1 MVSEDHN
8 QNETNMQS
16 TDTPT
21 GDRRDDA
28 DKTSVDASVLS
39 DFWRAMALLSR
50 VPLPPVGDFR
60 AALIARSVWC
70 WPLVGL
76 VLAGLAL
83 LPAMLVDFLTGNP
96 LVYAIFAIAAMV
108 LLSGAMHEDGI
119 ADCADGFGGGMD
131 RDRKLEI
138 MRDSTVGTYAVVM
151 LILTLG
157 LRLVLI
163 TAAADIGQAGIL
175 FLIMAVISRAAMP
188 VVMRILPPARD
199 NGLGKGAGRPGW
211 LPVLVG
217 FAIASAIVLVLGG
230 IGAMFAVIV
239 GVMIAILIVAMVARS
254 QIGGQTGDVLG
265 ATQICAELFAGIGFI
280 AVMA

>member
-151 LILTLG
+151 LILTMG

>member
-1 MVSEDHN
+1 
-8 QNETNMQS
+8 MQS

-21 GDRRDDA
+21 GDRHDDT

-211 LPVLVG
+211 LPVLIG

>member
-21 GDRRDDA
+21 GDRHDDA

-199 NGLGKGAGRPGW
+199 NGLGKEAGRPGW

-230 IGAMFAVIV
+230 ISAMFAVIV

>member
-21 GDRRDDA
+21 GDRHDDA
-28 DKTSVDASVLS
+28 DKTSFDASVLS

-70 WPLVGL
+70 WPVVGL

-211 LPVLVG
+211 LPVLIG

-265 ATQICAELFAGIGFI
+265 ATQIYAELFAGIGFI

>member
-16 TDTPT
+16 TDTST
-21 GDRRDDA
+21 GDRDDNA
-28 DKTSVDASVLS
+28 DKTSFDASVLS

-60 AALIARSVWC
+60 AVLIARSVWC

-211 LPVLVG
+211 LPVLIG

>member
-21 GDRRDDA
+21 GDRHDDA

-60 AALIARSVWC
+60 AALIARSVWS

-76 VLAGLAL
+76 GLAGLAL

-199 NGLGKGAGRPGW
+199 NGLGKEAGRPGW

-230 IGAMFAVIV
+230 ISAMFAVIV

>member
-21 GDRRDDA
+21 GDRHDDA

-60 AALIARSVWC
+60 AALIARSVWS

-199 NGLGKGAGRPGW
+199 NGLGKEAGRPGW

-230 IGAMFAVIV
+230 ISAMFAVIV

>member
-151 LILTLG
+151 LILTMG

-199 NGLGKGAGRPGW
+199 KGLGKGAGRPGW

>member
-21 GDRRDDA
+21 GDRHDDT

-60 AALIARSVWC
+60 AALIARSVWS

-199 NGLGKGAGRPGW
+199 NGLGKEAGRPGW

>member
-211 LPVLVG
+211 LPVLIG

-265 ATQICAELFAGIGFI
+265 ATQVCAELFAGIGFI

>member
-1 MVSEDHN
+1 
-8 QNETNMQS
+8 MQS

-21 GDRRDDA
+21 GDRHDDA

-70 WPLVGL
+70 WPFVGL

-108 LLSGAMHEDGI
+108 LLSGAMHEDGV

-188 VVMRILPPARD
+188 IVMRILPPARD

-211 LPVLVG
+211 LPVLIG

>member
-21 GDRRDDA
+21 GDRHDDA

-138 MRDSTVGTYAVVM
+138 MRDSTLGTYAVVM

-211 LPVLVG
+211 LPVLIG
-217 FAIASAIVLVLGG
+217 FAIASAVVLVLGG

>member
-21 GDRRDDA
+21 GDRHDDA

-108 LLSGAMHEDGI
+108 LLSGAMHEDGV

-188 VVMRILPPARD
+188 IVMRILPPARD

-211 LPVLVG
+211 LPVLIG

>member
-21 GDRRDDA
+21 GDPHDDA

-70 WPLVGL
+70 WPVVGL

-211 LPVLVG
+211 LPVLIG

-265 ATQICAELFAGIGFI
+265 ATQIYAELFAGIGFI

>member
-21 GDRRDDA
+21 GDRHDDT

-211 LPVLVG
+211 LPVLIG

>member
-21 GDRRDDA
+21 GDRHDDA

-211 LPVLVG
+211 LPVLIG

>member
-1 MVSEDHN
+1 
-8 QNETNMQS
+8 MQS

-151 LILTLG
+151 LILTMG

-211 LPVLVG
+211 LPVLIG

>member
-83 LPAMLVDFLTGNP
+83 LPAMMVDFLTGNP

-211 LPVLVG
+211 LPVLIG

>member
-21 GDRRDDA
+21 GDRHDDA

-60 AALIARSVWC
+60 AALIARSVWS

-211 LPVLVG
+211 LPVLIG

-230 IGAMFAVIV
+230 ISAMFAVIV

-265 ATQICAELFAGIGFI
+265 ATQVCAELFAGIGFI

>member
-21 GDRRDDA
+21 GDRHDDA

-60 AALIARSVWC
+60 AALIARSVWS

-211 LPVLVG
+211 LPVLIG

-230 IGAMFAVIV
+230 ISAMFAVIV

>member
-21 GDRRDDA
+21 GDRHDDA

-211 LPVLVG
+211 LPVLIG

-230 IGAMFAVIV
+230 ISAMFAVIV

>member
-21 GDRRDDA
+21 GDRHDDA

-151 LILTLG
+151 LILTMG

-211 LPVLVG
+211 LPVLIG